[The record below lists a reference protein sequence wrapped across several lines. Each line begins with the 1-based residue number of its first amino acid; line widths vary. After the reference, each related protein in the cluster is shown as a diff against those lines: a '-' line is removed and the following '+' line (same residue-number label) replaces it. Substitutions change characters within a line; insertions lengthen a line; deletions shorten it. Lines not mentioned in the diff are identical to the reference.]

1 MLRIERD
8 EGLTTLAPG
17 DYAVYAGAQTY
28 AYAYAY
34 VNVHDSVT
42 RFTRSVVS

>member
-17 DYAVYAGAQTY
+17 DYAVYA
-28 AYAYAY
+28 YAY

>member
-8 EGLTTLAPG
+8 EGPTTLAPG

-28 AYAYAY
+28 AY